1 MQTLLRR
8 GTIAETLARPAD
20 PAALLPK
27 ADSAARRRLILFGSI
42 GIAAYAIAMLAT
54 MPASVF
60 IKNRPWRTGVA
71 GTVWSG
77 EVGVAGGSIVRWTFA
92 PLRSLT
98 SLGFAVDWRASGENT
113 DLGGQALLRPGGV
126 RLDNVSGTANGTL
139 LSALL
144 PDVGFACDL
153 TMQAEFPHLSFG
165 PGHSLVEGQATIDPG
180 ACRKTPDGAP
190 VPTPAMILTAEHL
203 GTDSR
208 IRLAPIGQR
217 RRTLIDATVSEDGG
231 YKVMLTPDGAAML
244 PFTGLPAGV
253 GIESSF

>member
-27 ADSAARRRLILFGSI
+27 ADGAARRRLILFGSI

-71 GTVWSG
+71 GTIWSG

-126 RLDNVSGTANGTL
+126 RLDNVSGTADGAL

-144 PDVGFACDL
+144 PGTGFACDL

-165 PGHSLVEGQATIDPG
+165 PGHGRVEGQATIDPG

-190 VPTPAMILTAEHL
+190 VPTPAMILTAEPL
-203 GTDSR
+203 GTESR

-217 RRTLIDATVSEDGG
+217 RRTLIDATVAEDGG
-231 YKVMLTPDGAAML
+231 YKVTLTPDGAASL

-253 GIESSF
+253 GVESSF

>member
-1 MQTLLRR
+1 
-8 GTIAETLARPAD
+8 
-20 PAALLPK
+20 
-27 ADSAARRRLILFGSI
+27 
-42 GIAAYAIAMLAT
+42 MLAT

-144 PDVGFACDL
+144 PDVGFTCDL

-165 PGHSLVEGQATIDPG
+165 PGHGLIEGQATIDPG

-231 YKVMLTPDGAAML
+231 YKVTLTPDGAAML
-244 PFTGLPAGV
+244 PFTGLSAGV

>member
-8 GTIAETLARPAD
+8 GTIAETIARPAD
-20 PAALLPK
+20 PAARLPG
-27 ADSAARRRLILFGSI
+27 ADGAARRRLILFGSI

-71 GTVWSG
+71 GTIWSG

-98 SLGFAVDWRASGENT
+98 SLGFAVDWRASGEDT
-113 DLGGQALLRPGGV
+113 DLGGQAILRPGGV
-126 RLDNVSGTANGTL
+126 RLDAVSGSANGSL

-144 PDVGFACDL
+144 PNLGFACDL
-153 TMQAEFPHLSFG
+153 TMQAEFPRLTIG
-165 PGHSLVEGQATIDPG
+165 PGRGLVEGQATIDPG
-180 ACRKTPDGAP
+180 ACRRTPDGAP
-190 VPTPAMILTAEHL
+190 VPTPAMILVAEHV
-203 GTDSR
+203 GSESR
-208 IRLAPIGQR
+208 IRLAPIAQR
-217 RRTLIDATVSEDGG
+217 RRTLIDASVSEDGS
-231 YKVMLTPDGAAML
+231 YRVTLTPDGASML

-253 GIESSF
+253 GVESSF

>member
-27 ADSAARRRLILFGSI
+27 ADGAARRRLILFGSI

-144 PDVGFACDL
+144 PDVGFTCDL

-165 PGHSLVEGQATIDPG
+165 PGHGLIEGQATIDPG
-180 ACRKTPDGAP
+180 ACRKTPDGAR

-217 RRTLIDATVSEDGG
+217 RRTLIDSTVSEDGG